1 MRERED
7 GINQNIARQS
17 RSLKANEALREEQT
31 ICDFRNNN
39 VGLFSR

>member
-7 GINQNIARQS
+7 EINQNISRQS
-17 RSLKANEALREEQT
+17 CSLKANEALREEQT
-31 ICDFRNNN
+31 ISDFRNNN